1 MLLES
6 ITKELAEGADLSRI
20 TITSPQASAVLATPT
35 LAYAGFAA
43 GWLAGDIIKNIIK
56 GG

>member
-1 MLLES
+1 MLMTS
-6 ITKELAEGADLSRI
+6 IEQLAKSAPLQKV
-20 TITSPQASAVLATPT
+20 TIASPQSSAVLATPT

-43 GWLAGDIIKNIIK
+43 GWLAGDIIRSIIQ

>member
-1 MLLES
+1 MLIDSVARATRRVS
-6 ITKELAEGADLSRI
+6 ITSV
-20 TITSPQASAVLATPT
+20 TITHSNSSVVLATPT

-43 GWLAGDIIKNIIK
+43 GWLAGDIVRSIIK